1 MSRRKKQPGF
11 SPREAARERV
21 RSVMR
26 GMNTTENVF
35 LGHSKTHAEK
45 IDREFERIN
54 SLMGEDLKA
63 YLTEWLKNS
72 QAAFLGAMQ
81 DFKTRLFA
89 VRTDADAKA
98 TKLMEVI
105 DNHKWDEIKDVVVVA
120 ELELADFDIQVD
132 TVAQETLLSIVEA
145 GAAYEQRRECV
156 RVGLHNNWSH
166 EAILTK
172 LRELDAQA
180 AAAALAAAEA
190 AEASEPVA
198 EQEETANV

>member
-21 RSVMR
+21 RSIMR

-54 SLMGEDLKA
+54 ALMGEDLKA
-63 YLTEWLKNS
+63 YLTEWLKSS

-98 TKLMEVI
+98 TKLMDVI
-105 DNHKWDEIKDVVVVA
+105 DGHKWAEIKDVVSVA
-120 ELELADFDIQVD
+120 EIELSDFDIQID
-132 TVAQETLLSIVEA
+132 MIAQETLLAIVEA

-156 RVGLHNNWSH
+156 RVGLHNNWTH

-180 AAAALAAAEA
+180 AEAALKAVEAEA
-190 AEASEPVA
+190 AEPEA
-198 EQEETANV
+198 EQEVTANV

>member
-21 RSVMR
+21 RSIMR
-26 GMNTTENVF
+26 GMNTTESVF

-54 SLMGEDLKA
+54 ALMGEDLKA
-63 YLTEWLKNS
+63 YLTEWLKSS

-98 TKLMEVI
+98 TKLMDVI
-105 DNHKWDEIKDVVVVA
+105 DGHKWAEIKDVVSVA
-120 ELELADFDIQVD
+120 EIELSDFDIQID
-132 TVAQETLLSIVEA
+132 MIAQETLLAIVEA

-156 RVGLHNNWSH
+156 RVGLHNNWTH

-180 AAAALAAAEA
+180 AEAALKAVEAEA
-190 AEASEPVA
+190 AEPEA
-198 EQEETANV
+198 EQEVTANV

>member
-21 RSVMR
+21 RSIMR
-26 GMNTTENVF
+26 GMNTTESVF

-63 YLTEWLKNS
+63 YLAEWLKHS

-98 TKLMEVI
+98 TKLMAVI

-132 TVAQETLLSIVEA
+132 NVAQETLLSIVEA

-156 RVGLHNNWSH
+156 RVGLNNNWSH

-180 AAAALAAAEA
+180 AEEALVAAEA
-190 AEASEPVA
+190 AAAEHVA
-198 EQEETANV
+198 EQEEPANV